1 MQDNHRGFI
10 RLKNFGAL
18 NGPDGYGKA
27 VNHCGETMEIFL
39 RVRGGRVQDA
49 LFFSD
54 GCLHTLQA
62 GVAVTGLAQ
71 GKSVRDCLAISE
83 ELIWENAAGLPADHG
98 QGIEGLRRPF
108 ESGDTAE
115 KEYDR
120 EDFMRIAISS
130 TGPAIDDL
138 VDPRFGRCRYYLFIE
153 SDTMQIRAV
162 DNTSSHAP

>member
-1 MQDNHRGFI
+1 MQEDHRGFI
-10 RLKNFGAL
+10 RLKNFGGL

-39 RVRGGRVQDA
+39 RIRRGRVQDA

-83 ELIWENAAGLPADHG
+83 DMIRKNAANLPADHG
-98 QGIEGLRRPF
+98 HCVRQARSALKKALRDYAVRSRS
-108 ESGDTAE
+108 EILTE
-115 KEYDR
+115 KSTIG
-120 EDFMRIAISS
+120 RIS
-130 TGPAIDDL
+130 
-138 VDPRFGRCRYYLFIE
+138 
-153 SDTMQIRAV
+153 
-162 DNTSSHAP
+162 

>member
-1 MQDNHRGFI
+1 MQDNQHGFI

-39 RVRGGRVQDA
+39 RVRGGKVRDA

-71 GKSVRDCLAISE
+71 GRSVRECLAISE
-83 ELIWENAAGLPADHG
+83 GMIWENAAGLPADHG
-98 QGIEGLRRPF
+98 HCVRQARLALKKALRDYAIRSKSEVLPKK
-108 ESGDTAE
+108 STIG
-115 KEYDR
+115 
-120 EDFMRIAISS
+120 RIS
-130 TGPAIDDL
+130 
-138 VDPRFGRCRYYLFIE
+138 
-153 SDTMQIRAV
+153 
-162 DNTSSHAP
+162 

>member
-1 MQDNHRGFI
+1 MQENHRGFI

-83 ELIWENAAGLPADHG
+83 ELMWENAAGLPADHG
-98 QGIEGLRRPF
+98 HCICQARSALRKALRDYAVR
-108 ESGDTAE
+108 SKAE
-115 KEYDR
+115 ILPKKSTIG
-120 EDFMRIAISS
+120 RIS
-130 TGPAIDDL
+130 
-138 VDPRFGRCRYYLFIE
+138 
-153 SDTMQIRAV
+153 
-162 DNTSSHAP
+162 

>member
-39 RVRGGRVQDA
+39 RVRGGRVHDA

-83 ELIWENAAGLPADHG
+83 EMIRKNAAGLPADHG
-98 QGIEGLRRPF
+98 HCVRQARSALKKALRDYAVRSKS
-108 ESGDTAE
+108 EILTE
-115 KEYDR
+115 KSTIG
-120 EDFMRIAISS
+120 RIS
-130 TGPAIDDL
+130 
-138 VDPRFGRCRYYLFIE
+138 
-153 SDTMQIRAV
+153 
-162 DNTSSHAP
+162 